1 MARDGPQWHSL
12 PAEQVLAELACSPDG
27 LTASEAAERLRRD
40 GPNTL
45 PRKPPPSLAAIVLR
59 QFRSPLIYL
68 LAAAAAVSV
77 ALEEIRDAAFI
88 GGVLLINALIGSF
101 QESRAERASQALQSL
116 LRIRATVRRDGQSC
130 ATVRRDPT
138 GSRFFFCTPHFPN
151 LH

>member
-1 MARDGPQWHSL
+1 
-12 PAEQVLAELACSPDG
+12 VLATLACSAEG
-27 LTASEAAERLRRD
+27 LSAGEAAERLRRD

-45 PRKPPPSLAAIVLR
+45 PRKPPPSLAEIVLR

-68 LAAAAAVSV
+68 LAAAAVVSV

-116 LRIRATVRRDGQSC
+116 LRIRATVRRDGQ
-130 ATVRRDPT
+130 VREIDAEEVVPGDVVYLESGNRVAADLRLLVAH
-138 GSRFFFCTPHFPN
+138 GLQR
-151 LH
+151 